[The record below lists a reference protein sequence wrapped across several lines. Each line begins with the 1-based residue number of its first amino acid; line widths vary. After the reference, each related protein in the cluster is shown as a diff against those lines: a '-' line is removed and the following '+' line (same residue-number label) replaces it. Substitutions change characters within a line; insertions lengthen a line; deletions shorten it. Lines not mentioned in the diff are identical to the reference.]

1 MPNLELAQ
9 KTHDLLY
16 YLENPR
22 IYDSGKNV
30 LLLDSGNQAQH
41 VVSNIHLPVTPV
53 LRPTLLIFPQR
64 LVQAW
69 AAVTRHGFLLSFTF
83 SLTVMP
89 TT

>member
-22 IYDSGKNV
+22 IYDSGKLSLILGPLNRP
-30 LLLDSGNQAQH
+30 QH
-41 VVSNIHLPVTPV
+41 IVFKHYFAVVP
-53 LRPTLLIFPQR
+53 
-64 LVQAW
+64 
-69 AAVTRHGFLLSFTF
+69 SF
-83 SLTVMP
+83 SSK